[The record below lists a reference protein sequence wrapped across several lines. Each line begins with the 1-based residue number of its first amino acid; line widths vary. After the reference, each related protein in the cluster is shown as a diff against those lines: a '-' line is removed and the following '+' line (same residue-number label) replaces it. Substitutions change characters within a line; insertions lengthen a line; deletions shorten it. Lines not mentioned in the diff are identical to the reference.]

1 MKFKLTDVLF
11 YFRKR
16 LIITIMRTFIFLF
29 CTTIFGFSPAS
40 VFSQNSKIVIPADK
54 TVTVDEV
61 FDIIKQQTNYTF
73 IYQEDLFKKLPKV
86 QLKKGTI
93 RITELLK
100 SSFPAKDFDFRF
112 TPNNTIV
119 INEVKEVETPENPQ
133 QSTWIEV
140 KGVVTNQKK
149 EPLPGVNIK
158 ANGTNTSTQTDFDGK
173 YTITAPSEGT
183 LFFSYVGHKIEMIP
197 VNNRKVINVSLQE
210 ETKELGGVV
219 INTGVTVRK
228 KELITGAVTTFR
240 GDELRQVSTQN
251 IVQALK
257 SLDPSFIVVN
267 NNLVGSNPNVLPTI
281 EVRGQ
286 TSLGANQVESQFKD
300 DPNQPLFIL
309 DGFPTT
315 LQQVVDLDINRIA
328 NITLLKD
335 AASTALYGARSANGV
350 VVIETNKPTQGKLQ
364 VSYVYN
370 SAFEVADLSVYNLM
384 NAEQKLEFERLS
396 GVYNQGVNV
405 NAGTQYKW
413 DQLYNNRLADVR
425 RGVNTYWLKEP
436 IQMGITSGHSLN
448 LGGGT
453 DEFRFNIAGNY
464 KSLTGAMKGSEHNT
478 WGYNAGLVYKKN
490 KLSFSNTFFVSG
502 GTNQESPYGSFETW
516 AKTSPYYPKYNEN
529 GDITRYLDGTSLPR
543 SATSNDVGNQAPNP
557 LYNVFLPSYNK
568 GNNFNFTNNFALNY
582 EVSPHIKTTGA
593 ISISKIDRNNTVFV
607 SPDDTQFIN
616 NIFTEKG
623 TYTRQEARTDKWNA
637 NIGGTYSNV
646 FNKVHSFNY
655 TLRASALETRNNSYT
670 SALRGFPTGVQG
682 NPAFAFGYEPYA
694 KPTIYTELTRNIDL
708 TNQINYAYDRR
719 FLFDFTQTI
728 AGATNFGT
736 NKKYSPYW
744 GVGFGWNLNNEFKM
758 NEDIV
763 NILKIRAN
771 IGQTG
776 NQNLVGYASYDVYN
790 YNSYTNVFGPGLN
803 ILQVANPNLEA
814 QRTRDLSVGL
824 DLAMFKNKLTATIGA
839 YRRKTSPQIVEIDLA
854 SSTGIADYPL
864 NVGYL
869 TTEGLEL
876 KMNYN
881 FVFDAKRNFIWGL
894 GVMASS
900 NNNKLGGFNNALSSL
915 NDAAQKTASLTRYY
929 DGASTNDLWA
939 VPSLGID
946 PATGQEIF
954 LKKNG
959 QTTFIFDKKDE
970 VVMGNSREK
979 LTGVV
984 STNLTYKGFSFGLF
998 VRYSFGADRFNTAL
1012 YNKVENISKNGSAS
1026 AGYIF
1031 DNQDARAL
1039 TDRWTTPGQIAE
1051 FKAISLTSSTPISSR
1066 FIQKDD
1072 YISGESVR
1080 LGYRLTDREWL
1091 KRNGLTGLGINVL
1104 ANEFFRISSIKAER
1118 GIDYPFART
1127 YSLSLNLSI

>member
-40 VFSQNSKIVIPADK
+40 VFSQNSKITIPNDK

-61 FDIIKQQTNYTF
+61 FDLIKQQTNCTF
-73 IYQEDLFKKLPKV
+73 IYQEDLFKELPKV
-86 QLKKGTI
+86 HLKKGTI
-93 RITELLK
+93 KVNDLLK
-100 SSFPAKDFDFRF
+100 SSFPAKDFNFSF
-112 TPNNTIV
+112 TSNNTIV
-119 INEVKEVETPENPQ
+119 INEVKPAPEKAG

-140 KGVVTNQKK
+140 KGLVTNQKK
-149 EPLPGVNIK
+149 EPLAGVNIK
-158 ANGTNTSTQTDFDGK
+158 VNGTNTTAQTDFDGK
-173 YTITAPSEGT
+173 YSVTAPIDGT
-183 LFFSYVGHKIEMIP
+183 LFFSYVGHKVEIVL
-197 VNNRKVINVSLQE
+197 VNNRKIINVTLQE
-210 ETKELGGVV
+210 ETKELTGVI

-228 KELITGAVTTFR
+228 KELITGAVTSFR
-240 GDELRQVSTQN
+240 GEELRQVSTQN
-251 IVQALK
+251 VVQALK

-267 NNLVGSNPNVLPTI
+267 NNLTGSNPNVLPTI

-286 TSLGANQVESQFKD
+286 TSISANQVESQFKD

-350 VVIETNKPTQGKLQ
+350 VVIETIKPLQGKLQ

-370 SAFEVADLSVYNLM
+370 SAFEVADLSVYHLM
-384 NAEQKLEFERLS
+384 NAGQKLEFERLS
-396 GVYNQGVNV
+396 
-405 NAGTQYKW
+405 NAFTPYSGASPTLQYQWNKV
-413 DQLYNNRLADVR
+413 YNNRLADVN
-425 RGVNTYWLKEP
+425 RGVNTYWLNEP

-453 DEFRFNIAGNY
+453 EEFRFNIAGNY
-464 KSLTGAMKGSEHNT
+464 KSLTGTMKGSEHNT
-478 WGYNAGLVYKKN
+478 WGYSTGLVYKKN
-490 KLSFSNTFFVSG
+490 KLSISNTFFVSG
-502 GTNQESPYGSFETW
+502 GTNEESPYGSFATW

-529 GDITRYLDGTSLPR
+529 GVITRYLDGTSLPLQT
-543 SATSNDVGNQAPNP
+543 ADIIVNQAPNP

-582 EVSPHIKTTGA
+582 DINSHIKTTGA
-593 ISISKIDRNNTVFV
+593 LSVSKIDINNTVFV
-607 SPDDTQFIN
+607 SPDDTRFIT
-616 NIFTEKG
+616 NIATEKG
-623 TYTRQEARTDKWNA
+623 TYTREEARTDKWNA
-637 NIGGTYSNV
+637 NIGGTYSNI

-655 TLRASALETRNNSYT
+655 TIRASALETRNNSYT
-670 SALRGFPTGVQG
+670 SALRGFPIGVEG
-682 NPAFAFGYEPYA
+682 NPAFAFGYEPNA
-694 KPTIYTELTRNIDL
+694 KPQLYNDLIRSVDL

-728 AGATNFGT
+728 SGATNFGS

-744 GVGFGWNLNNEFKM
+744 GVGLGWNLNNEFKM

-763 NILKIRAN
+763 NVLKVRAN

-776 NQNLVGYASYDVYN
+776 NQNLVGYASYDVYS
-790 YNSYTNVFGPGLN
+790 YNPNINVFGSG
-803 ILQVANPNLEA
+803 IAISQVANPNLEA
-814 QRTRDLSVGL
+814 QKTRDLSVGL
-824 DLAMFKNKLTATIGA
+824 DLAMFRNKLTATIGA
-839 YRRKTSPQIVEIDLA
+839 YRRKTAPQIVAIDLA
-854 SSTGIADYPL
+854 SSTGINGYPINL
-864 NVGYL
+864 GYL

-881 FVFDAKRNFIWGL
+881 FIYNVKNNFIWGVGL
-894 GVMASS
+894 MATS
-900 NNNKLGGFNNALSSL
+900 NSNKLSGFNNALSSL
-915 NDAAQKTASLTRYY
+915 NDAAQKAGSLTRYY

-946 PATGQEIF
+946 PATGQEVF

-959 QTTFIFDKKDE
+959 QTTFIYDKKDE

-979 LTGVV
+979 ATGVV

-1012 YNKVENISKNGSAS
+1012 YNKVENISSSN
-1026 AGYIF
+1026 IF

-1039 TDRWTTPGQIAE
+1039 TDRWTTPGQMAE

-1066 FIQKDD
+1066 FIQKDN
-1072 YISGESVR
+1072 YISGESIR
-1080 LGYRLTDREWL
+1080 LGYKLMDREWL
-1091 KRNGLTGLGINVL
+1091 KRNGLAGLGFNVL
-1104 ANEFFRISSIKAER
+1104 ANEFFRISTIKAER

>member
-40 VFSQNSKIVIPADK
+40 VFSQNSKITIPNDK

-73 IYQEDLFKKLPKV
+73 IYQEDLFKELPKV
-86 QLKKGTI
+86 HLKKGTI
-93 RITELLK
+93 KVGDLLK
-100 SSFPAKDFDFRF
+100 SSFPAKGFNFSF

-119 INEVKEVETPENPQ
+119 INEVKTAPEKFE
-133 QSTWIEV
+133 QSTLIEV
-140 KGVVTNQKK
+140 KGLVTNEKK

-158 ANGTNTSTQTDFDGK
+158 VNGSTTATQTDFDGK
-173 YTITAPSEGT
+173 FTITAPSEGM
-183 LFFSYVGHKIEMIP
+183 LSFSYIGYTNTGVP
-197 VNNRKVINVSLQE
+197 VQGRKLINVVLKE
-210 ETKELGGVV
+210 ETKELTGVI

-228 KELITGAVTTFR
+228 KELITGAVTSFR
-240 GDELRQVSTQN
+240 GEELRQVSTQN
-251 IVQALK
+251 VVQALK

-286 TSLGANQVESQFKD
+286 TSLAANQVENQFKD

-350 VVIETNKPTQGKLQ
+350 VVIETIKPLQGKLQ
-364 VSYVYN
+364 LSYVYN
-370 SAFEVADLSVYNLM
+370 SAFEVADLSVYHLM

-396 GVYNQGVNV
+396 GVYNQGLI
-405 NAGTQYKW
+405 APATQYLW
-413 DQLYNNRLADVR
+413 DQVYNKRLADVR
-425 RGVNTYWLKEP
+425 RGVNTYWLNEP

-448 LGGGT
+448 LGGGS
-453 DEFRFNIAGNY
+453 DEFRFNIGGNY
-464 KSLTGAMKGSEHNT
+464 KSLTGTMKGSEHNT
-478 WGYNAGLVYKKN
+478 WGYNTGLVYKKN
-490 KLSFSNTFFVSG
+490 KLSISNNFFVSG
-502 GTNQESPYGSFETW
+502 GTNQESPYGLFETW
-516 AKTSPYYPKYNEN
+516 AKTSPYYPKHNEN
-529 GDITRYLDGTSLPR
+529 GVITRYLDGTSVPVDPTKYQV
-543 SATSNDVGNQAPNP
+543 ANQAANP

-582 EVSPHIKTTGA
+582 DVNAHIKTTGA
-593 ISISKIDRNNTVFV
+593 LSVSKMDMNKTVFV
-607 SPDDTQFIN
+607 SPDDTSFIN
-616 NIFTEKG
+616 NIATEKG

-646 FNKVHSFNY
+646 FNNVHSFNY
-655 TLRASALETRNNSYT
+655 TIRASALETRNSSYT
-670 SALRGFPTGVQG
+670 SALRGFPIGVEG
-682 NPAFAFGYEPYA
+682 NPAFAFGYEPNA
-694 KPTIYTELTRNIDL
+694 KPKIYNDLIRSVDL

-728 AGATNFGT
+728 SGATNFGS

-744 GVGFGWNLNNEFKM
+744 GVGLGWNLNNEFKM

-763 NILKIRAN
+763 NVLKIRAN

-776 NQNLVGYASYDVYN
+776 NQNLVGYSSYDLYAYN
-790 YNSYTNVFGPGLN
+790 PNTNVFGSA
-803 ILQVANPNLEA
+803 VAISQIANANLEA
-814 QRTRDLSVGL
+814 QRTKDLSLGL
-824 DLAMFKNKLTATIGA
+824 DLAMFRNKLTATIGA
-839 YRRKTSPQIVEIDLA
+839 YRRVTSPQIISIDLA
-854 SSTGIADYPL
+854 SSTGINGYPL
-864 NVGYL
+864 NLGDL

-881 FVFDAKRNFIWGL
+881 FIYNLKNNFVWGVGL
-894 GVMASS
+894 MATS
-900 NNNKLGGFNNALSSL
+900 NTNKLGGFNNALSSL
-915 NDAAQKTASLTRYY
+915 NDAAQKAGSLTRYY

-946 PATGQEIF
+946 PATGKEVF

-959 QTTFIFDKKDE
+959 QSTFIYDKKDE

-979 LTGVV
+979 ATGVV
-984 STNLTYKGFSFGLF
+984 STNLTYKGLSFGLF

-1012 YNKVENISKNGSAS
+1012 YNKVENISAKNI
-1026 AGYIF
+1026 Y
-1031 DNQDARAL
+1031 DNQDVRAL
-1039 TDRWTTPGQIAE
+1039 TDRWTTPGQMAE
-1051 FKAISLTSSTPISSR
+1051 FKAVSLTESTPISSR
-1066 FIQKDD
+1066 FIQKDN

-1080 LGYRLTDREWL
+1080 LGYRIMDRQWL
-1091 KRNGLTGLGINVL
+1091 KRNGLTGLGVNFL
-1104 ANEFFRISSIKAER
+1104 ANEFFRVSTIKAER
-1118 GIDYPFART
+1118 GIDYPFSRT
-1127 YSLSLNLSI
+1127 YSINLNLSI